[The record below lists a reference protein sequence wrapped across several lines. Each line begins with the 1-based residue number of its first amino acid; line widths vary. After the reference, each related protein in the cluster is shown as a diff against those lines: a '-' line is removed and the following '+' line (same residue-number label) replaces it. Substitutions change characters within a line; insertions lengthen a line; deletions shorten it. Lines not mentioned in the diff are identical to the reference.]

1 MTTLTYGQLLFLGY
15 GRYDDFMSSL
25 HLQRQYSKKEKIRKK
40 YKSMTGRFYSLIF
53 DVKWL
58 STFSKYILSSIGLTR
73 MVKANDTIVL
83 LIKNCL

>member
-25 HLQRQYSKKEKIRKK
+25 HLQRQYSKKETIRKK
-40 YKSMTGRFYSLIF
+40 YKSMTGRFYSLIS

-58 STFSKYILSSIGLTR
+58 FSQSIFYYHLR
-73 MVKANDTIVL
+73 
-83 LIKNCL
+83 